1 MKRDSSWEELGPKS
15 LQKSVSM
22 EFPRL
27 DRTPRAF
34 HNERAMADNTPAAP
48 SYFEK
53 FKAGLTDP
61 RTLVTI
67 AIAALVGVAG
77 AFGVAKLY
85 LAPIRA
91 VSDTR
96 FLSHECLMRLYDL
109 QIAYHGAHGVY
120 ANDLETLLTGV
131 TDAAQ
136 LRDKLK
142 RSVDLNTLA
151 VVGDARAFGEKKNPL
166 NRYSPAFKSRT
177 TMISGPSVPWIRS
190 RRS

>member
-1 MKRDSSWEELGPKS
+1 
-15 LQKSVSM
+15 
-22 EFPRL
+22 
-27 DRTPRAF
+27 
-34 HNERAMADNTPAAP
+34 MADNTTPAT
-48 SYFEK
+48 SYFDK
-53 FKAGLTDP
+53 LKAGLTNP
-61 RTLVTI
+61 RTLATI
-67 AIAALVGVAG
+67 AVAAAVGVAG

-109 QIAYHGAHGVY
+109 QMAYHGAHGVY

-151 VVGDARAFGEKKNPL
+151 VVGDANRFRLEINILDAQRTSVKIRGPL
-166 NRYSPAFKSRT
+166 
-177 TMISGPSVPWIRS
+177 G
-190 RRS
+190 RR